1 MRQPALPRVTVIVR
15 SMSRATLVQTLD
27 SNAAQA
33 TLCATPGLSSGE
45 VR

>member
-1 MRQPALPRVTVIVR
+1 MRQPGLPCVTVFVR

-33 TLCATPGLSSGE
+33 TFCATPGLTSGE